1 MFSSNTS
8 QVAASSGGTAAT
20 LAWSTTD
27 PTGTATNSNTVWT
40 GGSSSSYSNTRAELP
55 SSGLH
60 YFEVATSGTIDNN
73 ASIGLMSMNNTPV
86 FDSAFWDSSNCTHR
100 LIRRGNGSG
109 ANFQEADNGDGNL
122 SGDNTSSHSLISWGT
137 TSVVFMVAWDANN
150 KRAWMGI
157 NGTWINNQTP
167 SSSSA
172 TGAQIWSS
180 VTNQRVGIAASTY
193 TQGVFTI
200 RAPGS
205 HSYSAPSGFTAG
217 GAGSGGGGGG
227 GGGGSNTLQYKYG
240 SCPGGTSM
248 SGITYSGLAYGPTT
262 LTLGTA
268 ASFTGTSGDRCVVI
282 DLGGTVSNSNTTATQ
297 NGSNYFSVWTSTDGS
312 SWTQRVAYNSVG
324 SSSSY
329 TYSLSSTSH
338 RYVAYTSGESGS
350 IFNSIKVNSFS

>member
-8 QVAASSGGTAAT
+8 QVAANGGTAAT
-20 LAWSTTD
+20 LSWSTTD
-27 PTGTATNSNTVWT
+27 TTGTATNNNTVWT

-60 YFEVATSGTIDNN
+60 YFEVATSGTFDNN

-86 FDSAFWDSSNCTHR
+86 YDSAFWDSTSCTHR
-100 LIRRGNGSG
+100 LIRRGNTSGSS
-109 ANFQEADNGDGNL
+109 FQESDNGDGNL
-122 SGDNTSSHSLISWGT
+122 SGDNTSNH
-137 TSVVFMVAWDANN
+137 TSVSWTSDPMVFMLAWDADN

-157 NGTWINNQTP
+157 NGTWINSQTP

-172 TGAQIWSS
+172 TGAQIWSA
-180 VTNQRVGIAASTY
+180 VTSGRVGIAASTY

-200 RAPGS
+200 RAPAN

-217 GAGSGGGGGG
+217 GVGGGGGG
-227 GGGGSNTLQYKYG
+227 GGGGNTLQYKFG

-248 SGITYSGLAYGPTT
+248 SGITYSGLANGPTT
-262 LTLGTA
+262 LTLGTT
-268 ASFTGTSGDRCVVI
+268 ASFTGTSGDRCVVV
-282 DLGGTVSNSNTTATQ
+282 DLGGTVNNSNTTATQ

-312 SWTQRVAYNSVG
+312 NWTQRIAYSSVG
-324 SSSSY
+324 SGSSY

-338 RYVAYTSGESGS
+338 RYVAYTSGEGGS
-350 IFNSIKVNSFS
+350 IFNSIKVNSYS